1 VRAFVVS
8 AALFEAVAVDFV
20 SLYVAPVGSLLV
32 TLTSLRVCPRSSSIF
47 AVGTRIVRRPTMI
60 TGMIPF
66 FAAR

>member
-1 VRAFVVS
+1 
-8 AALFEAVAVDFV
+8 VDFV